1 MRIGPL
7 SFNTGHQYQMGPPLL
22 QLPAEL
28 RNSIY
33 EHVNLNETVVLR
45 SLAVLVNERYLH
57 YLSPNLRNL
66 KLACRQLFLE
76 THHLPL
82 QLADPSKN
90 LSSNLVRRDF
100 KSKYKMDSVTGLIL
114 HFAESRAWFGAV
126 TLQYTLS
133 HKKNMILRCLMTL
146 ALGHKRAN
154 LLAELGTHIGQD
166 SQDKNSKTVPSTDDI
181 RHLHQFMH
189 NQQPF
194 IHKSNCT

>member
-45 SLAVLVNERYLH
+45 SLAVL
-57 YLSPNLRNL
+57 
-66 KLACRQLFLE
+66 
-76 THHLPL
+76 
-82 QLADPSKN
+82 LADPSKN
-90 LSSNLVRRDF
+90 LSSNLVRREF

-181 RHLHQFMH
+181 RHLH
-189 NQQPF
+189 
-194 IHKSNCT
+194 